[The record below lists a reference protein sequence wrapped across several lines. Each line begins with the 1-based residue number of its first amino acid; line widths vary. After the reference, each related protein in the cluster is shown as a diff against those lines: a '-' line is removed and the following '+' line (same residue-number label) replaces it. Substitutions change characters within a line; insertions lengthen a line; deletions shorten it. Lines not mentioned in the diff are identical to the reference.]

1 MALTGCR
8 SIALYFSSYLKTFWW
23 FAVHYLNYI
32 RFQYKDVMRK
42 KGNPYSILKWGLQ
55 RKQQLHVHI
64 SYEPSLLNEVAHWA
78 VHVKLWNAREALLTN
93 DRNVSYNSCT
103 NLSIP
108 VRKYSELFLS
118 PWRRRWLGNTLKSYD
133 KLFYVMDKTLS
144 RELFCSRTGLVY
156 IVICN
161 TVWPIFRSLSYIQT
175 LKIYTRVAF

>member
-1 MALTGCR
+1 MQCITWITSVS
-8 SIALYFSSYLKTFWW
+8 SIKMSWE
-23 FAVHYLNYI
+23 
-32 RFQYKDVMRK
+32 K